1 MLSRDRLLFIFCFPE
16 ICAAAPDAG
25 IAELDSEMGSER
37 HLLRCPDGV
46 HPQLCTRPSRQT
58 HRGALR
64 CQPIN
69 RRSSN
74 PSISP
79 FISCTAA
86 LRRSVAVMC
95 RHTCFSSVWR
105 GVCFLCGY
113 GICMN
118 GSACVGGGMRVIH
131 ALGVR
136 CRTSRRMRRPHARP
150 EPRPGGRARHIW
162 CNRTNAR
169 FAVCECDRGNGTGEA
184 SGEHAEKPGEGARP
198 DGR

>member
-1 MLSRDRLLFIFCFPE
+1 MHSTEQANASRGTALSTYQPSKLEPEHQSSHQLHSGTQE
-16 ICAAAPDAG
+16 ICR
-25 IAELDSEMGSER
+25 R
-37 HLLRCPDGV
+37 HV
-46 HPQLCTRPSRQT
+46 QARPC
-58 HRGALR
+58 GD
-64 CQPIN
+64 
-69 RRSSN
+69 
-74 PSISP
+74 
-79 FISCTAA
+79 
-86 LRRSVAVMC
+86 
-95 RHTCFSSVWR
+95 

-169 FAVCECDRGNGTGEA
+169 DGSRRLWLLPSINVSVIAGNGTGEA